1 MKKSKK
7 LIFHIALII
16 FITSLVYINSFK
28 NEFVFDDHLHIL
40 ENTQIRYKE
49 NIPNFFKQPFMDL
62 YRPLR
67 SIHYMIIYSIS
78 KENPIGYHL
87 NSLLLHSLIS
97 ILIYLITKSITK
109 KINIS
114 LITSLIFAVHPIHT
128 GRVTNITASFDML
141 GILFMLVSLYL
152 YIISKQYSKNKKMVI
167 YFASICTAILALL
180 SSEEAIIL
188 PLIIILYELCF
199 NNYNKNKI
207 RDIIKIIL
215 PFAIIDILYIILRF
229 FILDI
234 GARSSEYI
242 GGNLYITALT
252 MSKVIIK
259 YITLLIS
266 PLNLTL
272 YHNITIA
279 TSILNL
285 KVILSIAVMATLI
298 IIAIKSYKH
307 TKKSTKQISGVSEIQ
322 RISKHNKII
331 TFIIAWFF
339 ITLIPFSN
347 ILPLRV
353 IMAERYLYLPSFA
366 FCLLIGIL
374 INQIYNLKQI
384 KISKLM
390 AIILTIILIASFS
403 IVTIKRNSDWKDDM
417 TLWKKTVETSPSSSE
432 AHDNLGF
439 SYERAG
445 DIDKAINE
453 FKKSVELNPSN
464 YKAYTNLG
472 TSYAQKENLEL
483 ATVYLEKAIEIENT
497 YYKAHNYLGLVYAKQ
512 GRFNESIVSFK
523 NAIKLNPNFDEAYY
537 NLGIIYEYTEQYSL
551 AKEEFKKAYALN
563 PKDSMY
569 MRKLDLIEY

>member
-1 MKKSKK
+1 MKNKK
-7 LIFHIALII
+7 KIMFHIALII
-16 FITSLVYINSFK
+16 LITTLVYINSFK

-49 NIPNFFKQPFMDL
+49 NTLNFFKQPFMDI

-87 NSLLLHSLIS
+87 NRLLLHSLIT
-97 ILIYLITKSITK
+97 ILIYLITKALTK
-109 KINIS
+109 KTNIP

-141 GILFMLVSLYL
+141 GILFMLLSLYL
-152 YIISKQYSKNKKMVI
+152 YMISRKEGSKEKHSKNKITII
-167 YFASICTAILALL
+167 YISSICTAILALL

-199 NNYNKNKI
+199 NNYNKNNI

-229 FILDI
+229 FILNI
-234 GARSSEYI
+234 GARTTEYI
-242 GGNLYITALT
+242 GGNIYFTVLT

-259 YITLLIS
+259 YITLLVA

-272 YHNITIA
+272 YHNIQIP

-285 KVILSIAVMATLI
+285 KVIVSIAIIATLI
-298 IIAIKSYKH
+298 TITIKSYKY
-307 TKKSTKQISGVSEIQ
+307 
-322 RISKHNKII
+322 NKII
-331 TFIIAWFF
+331 TFIISWFF

-347 ILPLRV
+347 ILPLRI

-384 KISKLM
+384 NRSKLM
-390 AIILTIILIASFS
+390 AIILSIILIASFS
-403 IVTIKRNSDWKDDM
+403 IVTIKRNTDWKDDM
-417 TLWKKTVETSPSSSE
+417 TLWKKTVNTSPLSSE

-483 ATVYLEKAIEIENT
+483 ATVYLEKAIGIEP
-497 YYKAHNYLGLVYAKQ
+497 YYKAYNYLGLVYARQ

-523 NAIKLNPNFDEAYY
+523 NAIKLNPDFDEAYY
-537 NLGIIYEYTEQYSL
+537 NLGIIYEYTEQYNL

-563 PKDSMY
+563 PKDSTY
-569 MRKLDLIEY
+569 IRKLDSIEY